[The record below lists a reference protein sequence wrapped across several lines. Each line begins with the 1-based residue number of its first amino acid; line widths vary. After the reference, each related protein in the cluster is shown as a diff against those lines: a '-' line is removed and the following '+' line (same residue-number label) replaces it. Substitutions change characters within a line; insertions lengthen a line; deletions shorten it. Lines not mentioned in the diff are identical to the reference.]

1 MSSPLAYP
9 HQNMAFKD
17 IQILRMNYLRG
28 PNIWTYRPIIE
39 ALIDL
44 GEMEDHPSNKIEG
57 FNDRLNAWLPG
68 LVEHHCGVGHRG
80 GFLTRLVGGT
90 WMGHIMEHV
99 SIELQLLAGAR
110 AEFGKAREISKRGIY
125 KVVFRTE
132 HEELGRESFLAAREI
147 VMSAANNQPYDITAT
162 INRLKG
168 IADKRC
174 LGPSTA
180 CIVDAA
186 VERKTPFIRLTEG
199 NLVQLGY
206 GSRQRRIWTAETDR
220 TSAIAESISSD
231 KDLTKRLLTQCG
243 IPVPEGQVVK
253 TSDEAWAAAQDIGL
267 PVVVKPLDGNRG
279 WGVSLD
285 VNTEEGVRNAWAAAD
300 KEGSGVLIERYVRGD
315 EHRVLVVGDRV
326 VAATRG
332 ETACVTGDG
341 QSTVEQ
347 LIELQINSDP
357 RRGEAEG
364 FPLDLIRLHTAR
376 GEMSLLEIQR
386 QGLEPTSVPAKD
398 RIVVVQRNG
407 NLNNDVTDLVH
418 PDVAAVATLAAR
430 VVGLDIAGI
439 DIVTQDI
446 SRSLEETQGAIIEVN
461 AGPGLLMHVKP
472 AVGQPRPVG
481 KAIVEHL
488 FGANESG
495 RIPVVGVVGTQQ
507 VTELSQLIAWLL
519 HLSGKRTGL
528 ACQDGLYMDQQHL
541 GKKDARGFE
550 FSERLLINRALDAAV
565 FETSPSH
572 ILNEGLAYDR
582 CLVGV
587 VTNMPETN
595 DALIQQHDIQTPE
608 QMRTVIRTQI
618 DLVLPE
624 GAAVLNAD
632 EEAVVG
638 LAELSDGEVVYYA
651 KDHSNTTVTAHRQ
664 QGGRAVYC
672 KEGHVT
678 LARGDQETQLF
689 HLDLELIAR
698 LLQGGLHISTLLAAV
713 AAAWSLDIA
722 PLLIRA
728 GLKNFGQ
735 NKSHV
740 VKAADRKIA

>member
-1 MSSPLAYP
+1 
-9 HQNMAFKD
+9 MAFKD

-44 GEMEDHPSNKIEG
+44 GEMEDHPSNKIDG
-57 FNDRLNAWLPG
+57 FNDRVNGWLPG

-132 HEELGRESFLAAREI
+132 HEELGRESFLAAREL
-147 VMSAANNQPYDITAT
+147 VMAAANNQAFDINGTVD
-162 INRLKG
+162 RLKK
-168 IADKRC
+168 IADLRC

-206 GSRQRRIWTAETDR
+206 GSKQRRIWTAETDR

-243 IPVPEGQVVK
+243 IPVPEGQIVK
-253 TSDEAWAAAQDIGL
+253 TADEAWDAAQDIGL

-285 VNTEEGVRNAWAAAD
+285 VNTEEGVRTAWAAAE
-300 KEGSGVLIERYVRGD
+300 KEGSEVLVERYVRGD

-332 ETACVTGDG
+332 ETACISGDG
-341 QSTVEQ
+341 TSTVEQ
-347 LIELQINSDP
+347 LIDSQINTDP
-357 RRGEAEG
+357 RRGLAEG
-364 FPLDLIRLHTAR
+364 FPLDLIRLHTPR

-386 QGLEPTSVPAKD
+386 QGLKPDSVPDKG

-418 PDVAAVATLAAR
+418 PEVAAVATLAAR
-430 VVGLDIAGI
+430 VIGLDIAGI

-446 SRSLEETQGAIIEVN
+446 SRPLEETKGAIIEVN

-488 FGANESG
+488 FGPNESG
-495 RIPVVGVVGTQQ
+495 RIPVVGIVGSQQ
-507 VTELSQLIAWLL
+507 TTELSQLVAWLL

-528 ACQDGLYMDQQHL
+528 ACKDGLYMDQQHL
-541 GKKDARGFE
+541 GKTDSRGFE
-550 FSERLLINRALDAAV
+550 ASERLLINRALDAAV
-565 FETSPSH
+565 FETTPAL
-572 ILNEGLAYDR
+572 ILDEGLAYDR
-582 CLVGV
+582 CLVGI
-587 VTNMPETN
+587 VTNMPDTTE
-595 DALIQQHDIQTPE
+595 ALIDKHDIQTPD
-608 QMRTVIRTQI
+608 QMRTVVRTQI

-624 GAAVLNAD
+624 GASVLNAD
-632 EEAVVG
+632 EQAVIT

-651 KDHSNTTVTAHRQ
+651 KSQDNATLMAHLQ
-664 QGGRAVYC
+664 TGGRGVFC
-672 KEGHVT
+672 KDGHVT

-698 LLQGGLHISTLLAAV
+698 LLKDGLHISTLLAAV
-713 AAAWSLDIA
+713 AAAWALDIA

-735 NKSHV
+735 QNQHV
-740 VKAADRKIA
+740 ANNVARMNG

>member
-1 MSSPLAYP
+1 
-9 HQNMAFKD
+9 MAFKD

-44 GEMEDHPSNKIEG
+44 GEMEDHPSNKIDG
-57 FNDRLNAWLPG
+57 FNDRINGWLPG

-110 AEFGKAREISKRGIY
+110 AEFGKAREISKRGVY

-132 HEELGRESFLAAREI
+132 HEELGRESFLAARQL
-147 VMSAANNQPYDITAT
+147 VMAAANNTPFDINAT
-162 INRLKG
+162 VERLKK
-168 IADKRC
+168 IADLRC

-206 GSRQRRIWTAETDR
+206 GSKQRRIWTAETDR

-243 IPVPEGQVVK
+243 IPVPEGQIVE
-253 TSDEAWAAAQDIGL
+253 TADQAWAAAQDIGM

-285 VNTEEGVRNAWAAAD
+285 VNTEDGVRKAWVAAD
-300 KEGSGVLIERYVRGD
+300 KEGSGVLVERYVRGD

-332 ETACVTGDG
+332 ETACVVGDG
-341 QSTVEQ
+341 HATVEQ
-347 LIELQINSDP
+347 LIDSQINIDP
-357 RRGEAEG
+357 RRGDAEG
-364 FPLDLIRLHTAR
+364 YPLDIIRLHSAR

-386 QGLEPTSVPAKD
+386 QGLEPSSVPAKD
-398 RIVVVQRNG
+398 RVIVVQRNG

-446 SRSLEETQGAIIEVN
+446 GRPLEETQGAIIEVN

-495 RIPVVGVVGTQQ
+495 RIPVVGIVGTTQTTQ
-507 VTELSQLIAWLL
+507 LSQLVAWLL

-528 ACQDGLYMDQQHL
+528 ACKDGLFMDQQHL
-541 GKKDARGFE
+541 GKNDARGFDD
-550 FSERLLINRALDAAV
+550 SERLLINRALDAAV
-565 FETSPSH
+565 FETTPAH

-582 CLVGV
+582 CQVGV
-587 VTNMPETN
+587 VTDMPSTD

-608 QMRTVIRTQI
+608 QMRTVVRTQV

-624 GAAVLNAD
+624 GAAVLNAED
-632 EEAVVG
+632 DAVVS
-638 LAELSDGEVVYYA
+638 LAELSDGEVVFYA
-651 KDHSNTTVTAHRQ
+651 KAHDNAHVVAHCQ
-664 QGGRAVYC
+664 AGGRAVFC
-672 KEGHVT
+672 RDGHVI
-678 LARGDQETQLF
+678 LARGDQETPLF
-689 HLDLELIAR
+689 NLDLELIAR
-698 LLQGGLHISTLLAAV
+698 LLKNGLHISTLLAAV
-713 AAAWSLDIA
+713 ATAWSLDIA

-728 GLKNFGQ
+728 GLKNYGQ
-735 NKSHV
+735 KTQDVARMNG
-740 VKAADRKIA
+740 

>member
-1 MSSPLAYP
+1 
-9 HQNMAFKD
+9 MAFQD

-44 GEMEDHPSNKIEG
+44 GEMEDHPSNKIDG

-132 HEELGRESFLAAREI
+132 HEELGRQSFLAAREI
-147 VMSAANNQPYDITAT
+147 VMAAANNLPHDMAAT
-162 INRLKG
+162 IHRLKQV
-168 IADKRC
+168 ADKHC

-206 GSRQRRIWTAETDR
+206 GARQRRIWTAETDR

-243 IPVPEGQVVK
+243 IPVPEGQQVE
-253 TSDEAWAAAQDIGL
+253 SADEAWAAAQDIGL

-285 VNTEEGVRNAWAAAD
+285 VNTEVGVRAAWTAAE
-300 KEGSGVLIERYVRGD
+300 KEGSSVLVERYVRGD
-315 EHRVLVVGDRV
+315 EHRILVVGDRV

-332 ETACVTGDG
+332 ETACVVGDG
-341 QSTVEQ
+341 ISTVEQ
-347 LIELQINSDP
+347 LIESQVNIDP
-357 RRGEAEG
+357 RRGDSEG
-364 FPLDLIRLHTAR
+364 FPLDTIRLRSPR

-386 QGLEPTSVPAKD
+386 QGFEPESVPAKGKS
-398 RIVVVQRNG
+398 VVVQRNG
-407 NLNNDVTDLVH
+407 NLNIDVTDQVH

-430 VVGLDIAGI
+430 VIGLDIAGI

-446 SRSLEETQGAIIEVN
+446 TRPLEQTGGAIIEVN
-461 AGPGLLMHVKP
+461 AGPGLLMHIKP
-472 AVGQPRPVG
+472 ASGQPRPVG

-488 FGANESG
+488 FGPNESG
-495 RIPVVGVVGTQQ
+495 RIPVVGIVGTHQTTQ
-507 VTELSQLIAWLL
+507 LSQLVAWLL

-528 ACQDGLYMDQQHL
+528 ACQDGLYMDQHHVGTQD
-541 GKKDARGFE
+541 GRSFDVA
-550 FSERLLINRALDAAV
+550 ERLLINRALDAAV
-565 FETSPSH
+565 FETSPLH

-582 CLVGV
+582 CQVGV
-587 VTNMPETN
+587 VTDMPAT
-595 DALIQQHDIQTPE
+595 DDVLIQVHDIQTPD
-608 QMRTVIRTQI
+608 QMRTVIRTQV
-618 DLVLPE
+618 DLVLPT

-632 EEAVVG
+632 DEAVAG
-638 LAELSDGEVVYYA
+638 LAELSDGEVIFYS
-651 KDHSNTTVTAHRQ
+651 KDNDNPILVAHRQ

-672 KEGHVT
+672 KEGHVA
-678 LARGDQETQLF
+678 LARGDQETLLF

-698 LLQGGLHISTLLAAV
+698 LLKDGLHITTLLAAV
-713 AAAWSLDIA
+713 ATAWSLDIA

-735 NKSHV
+735 TAHQVAKDVARMNG
-740 VKAADRKIA
+740 

>member
-1 MSSPLAYP
+1 
-9 HQNMAFKD
+9 MAFQD

-57 FNDRLNAWLPG
+57 FNDRINAWLPG

-110 AEFGKAREISKRGIY
+110 AEFGKAREISKRGVY

-132 HEELGRESFLAAREI
+132 HEELGRESFLAAREL
-147 VMSAANNQPYDITAT
+147 VMSAANNLPYDIHAT
-162 INRLKG
+162 VERLKK
-168 IADKRC
+168 IADLRC

-206 GSRQRRIWTAETDR
+206 GSKQRRIWTAETDR

-243 IPVPEGQVVK
+243 IPVPEGQIVE
-253 TSDEAWAAAQDIGL
+253 TADQAWASAQDIGM

-285 VNTEEGVRNAWAAAD
+285 VNTEDGVRKAWVAAD
-300 KEGSGVLIERYVRGD
+300 KEGSGVLVERYVRGD

-332 ETACVTGDG
+332 ETACVVGDG
-341 QSTVEQ
+341 TSTVEQ
-347 LIELQINSDP
+347 LIDSQINIDP
-357 RRGEAEG
+357 RRGDAEG
-364 FPLDLIRLHTAR
+364 YPLDIIRLHSAR

-386 QGLEPTSVPAKD
+386 QGLEPNSVPAKD

-446 SRSLEETQGAIIEVN
+446 SRPLEETQGAIIEVN

-495 RIPVVGVVGTQQ
+495 RIPVVGIVGTTQ
-507 VTELSQLIAWLL
+507 TTQLAQLVAWLL

-528 ACQDGLYMDQQHL
+528 ACQDGLFMDQQHL
-541 GKKDARGFE
+541 GKHDARGFE
-550 FSERLLINRALDAAV
+550 DSERLLINRALDAAV
-565 FETSPSH
+565 FETTPAH

-582 CLVGV
+582 CQVGV
-587 VTNMPETN
+587 VTDMPST
-595 DALIQQHDIQTPE
+595 DDRLIQQHDIQTPE
-608 QMRTVIRTQI
+608 QMRTVVRTQV

-624 GAAVLNAD
+624 GAAVLNAED
-632 EEAVVG
+632 DAVVS
-638 LAELSDGEVVYYA
+638 LAELSDGEVVFYA
-651 KDHSNTTVTAHRQ
+651 KAHDNAHVVAHCQ
-664 QGGRAVYC
+664 AGGRAVFC
-672 KEGHVT
+672 RDGHVI
-678 LARGDQETQLF
+678 LARGDQETPLF
-689 HLDLELIAR
+689 SLDLELIAR
-698 LLQGGLHISTLLAAV
+698 LLKNGLLTSTLLAAV
-713 AAAWSLDIA
+713 ATAWSLDIA

-728 GLKNFGQ
+728 GLKNYGQ
-735 NKSHV
+735 KTQDVARMNG
-740 VKAADRKIA
+740 

>member
-1 MSSPLAYP
+1 
-9 HQNMAFKD
+9 MAFKD

-44 GEMEDHPSNKIEG
+44 GEMEDHPSNKIDG

-110 AEFGKAREISKRGIY
+110 AEFGKAREISKRGVY

-132 HEELGRESFLAAREI
+132 HEELGRQSFLAAREI
-147 VMSAANNQPYDITAT
+147 VMAAANNLPHDMAAT
-162 INRLKG
+162 INRLKQ
-168 IADKRC
+168 IADKHC

-206 GSRQRRIWTAETDR
+206 GARQRRIWTAETDR

-243 IPVPEGQVVK
+243 IPVPEGQQVE
-253 TSDEAWAAAQDIGL
+253 SADEAWAAAQDIGL
-267 PVVVKPLDGNRG
+267 PVVIKPLDGNRG

-285 VNTEEGVRNAWAAAD
+285 VNTEVGVRAAWTAAE
-300 KEGSGVLIERYVRGD
+300 KEGSSVLVERYVRGD

-332 ETACVTGDG
+332 ETACVIGDG
-341 QSTVEQ
+341 ISTVEQ
-347 LIELQINSDP
+347 LIESQVNIDP
-357 RRGEAEG
+357 RRGESEG
-364 FPLDLIRLHTAR
+364 YPLDTIRLRSPR

-386 QGLEPTSVPAKD
+386 QGFEPESVPEKGKS
-398 RIVVVQRNG
+398 VVVQRNG
-407 NLNNDVTDLVH
+407 NLNIDVTDQVH

-430 VVGLDIAGI
+430 VIGLDIAGI

-446 SRSLEETQGAIIEVN
+446 TRPLEETGGAIIEVN
-461 AGPGLLMHVKP
+461 AGPGLLMHIKP
-472 AVGQPRPVG
+472 ASGQPRPVG

-488 FGANESG
+488 FGPNESG
-495 RIPVVGVVGTQQ
+495 RIPVVGIVGTHQTTQ
-507 VTELSQLIAWLL
+507 LSQLVAWLL

-528 ACQDGLYMDQQHL
+528 ACQDGLYMDQHHVGTQD
-541 GKKDARGFE
+541 GRSFDVA
-550 FSERLLINRALDAAV
+550 ERLLINRALDAAV
-565 FETSPSH
+565 FETSPLH

-582 CLVGV
+582 CQVGV
-587 VTNMPETN
+587 VTDMPAT
-595 DALIQQHDIQTPE
+595 DDVLIQLHDIQTPD
-608 QMRTVIRTQI
+608 QMRTVIRTQV
-618 DLVLPE
+618 DLVLPT

-632 EEAVVG
+632 DAAVAG
-638 LAELSDGEVVYYA
+638 LAELSDGEVIFYS
-651 KDHSNTTVTAHRQ
+651 KDNDNPILVAHRQ

-672 KEGHVT
+672 KEGHVA
-678 LARGDQETQLF
+678 LARGDQETLLF

-698 LLQGGLHISTLLAAV
+698 LLKDGLHITTLLAAV
-713 AAAWSLDIA
+713 ATAWSLDIA

-735 NKSHV
+735 TAHQVAKDVARMNG
-740 VKAADRKIA
+740 

>member
-1 MSSPLAYP
+1 
-9 HQNMAFKD
+9 MAFKD

-44 GEMEDHPSNKIEG
+44 GEMEDHPSNKIDG

-147 VMSAANNQPYDITAT
+147 VMAAANNKPFDMAAT
-162 INRLKG
+162 IDRLKK
-168 IADKRC
+168 IADLRC

-206 GSRQRRIWTAETDR
+206 GSKQRRIWTAETDR

-243 IPVPEGQVVK
+243 IPVPEGRQVK
-253 TSDEAWAAAQDIGL
+253 NADEAWEAAQDIGL

-285 VNTEEGVRNAWAAAD
+285 VGTEAGVRNAWAAAE
-300 KEGSGVLIERYVRGD
+300 KEGSGVLIERFIRGD
-315 EHRVLVVGDRV
+315 EHRVLVVGDHV

-332 ETACVTGDG
+332 ETAVITGDG
-341 QSTVEQ
+341 VSTVEQ
-347 LIELQINSDP
+347 LIDTQINTDP
-357 RRGEAEG
+357 RRGDAEG
-364 FPLDLIRLHTAR
+364 FPLDAIRLHTPR

-386 QGLEPTSVPAKD
+386 QGLEANSIPEKGRV
-398 RIVVVQRNG
+398 VVVQRNG

-418 PDVAAVATLAAR
+418 PDVAAVASLAAR

-446 SRSLEETQGAIIEVN
+446 SRPLSEMQGAIIEVN

-488 FGANESG
+488 FGPNESG
-495 RIPVVGVVGTQQ
+495 RIPVVGIVGTQQ
-507 VTELSQLIAWLL
+507 TTQLSELVAWLL
-519 HLSGKRTGL
+519 HLSGRRTGL
-528 ACQDGLYMDQQHL
+528 ACKDGLFMDQQHL
-541 GKKDARGFE
+541 GKYDARGFE
-550 FSERLLINRALDAAV
+550 ASERLLINRALDAAV
-565 FETSPSH
+565 FETTPAH

-587 VTNMPETN
+587 VTNMPET
-595 DALIQQHDIQTPE
+595 DDTLIQQHDIQTAD
-608 QMRTVIRTQI
+608 QMRTVIRTQV

-632 EEAVVG
+632 EPAVTS

-651 KDHSNTTVTAHRQ
+651 TSHENATVLAHLKE
-664 QGGRAVYC
+664 GGRAVFI
-672 KEGHVT
+672 KEGHAV

-698 LLQGGLHISTLLAAV
+698 LLKDGLHISTLV
-713 AAAWSLDIA
+713 ATVATAWALDIA

-735 NKSHV
+735 QKHQVAKDFARMNS
-740 VKAADRKIA
+740 

>member
-1 MSSPLAYP
+1 
-9 HQNMAFKD
+9 MAFKD
-17 IQILRMNYLRG
+17 IQLLRMNYLRG

-44 GEMEDHPSNKIEG
+44 GEMEDHPSNKIDG
-57 FNDRLNAWLPG
+57 FNDRVNGWLPG

-132 HEELGRESFLAAREI
+132 HEELGRESFLAAREL
-147 VMSAANNQPYDITAT
+147 VMAAANNQPFDIHGTVD
-162 INRLKG
+162 RLKK
-168 IADKRC
+168 IADLRC

-206 GSRQRRIWTAETDR
+206 GSKQRRIWTAETDR

-243 IPVPEGQVVK
+243 IPVPEGQIVK
-253 TSDEAWAAAQDIGL
+253 TADEAWEAAQDIGL

-285 VNTEEGVRNAWAAAD
+285 VNTEEGVRTAWTAAE
-300 KEGSGVLIERYVRGD
+300 KEGSEVLVERYVRGD

-332 ETACVTGDG
+332 ETACIVGDG
-341 QSTVEQ
+341 TSTVEQ
-347 LIELQINSDP
+347 LIDSQINTDP
-357 RRGEAEG
+357 RRGLAEG
-364 FPLDLIRLHTAR
+364 FPLDLIRLHTPR

-386 QGLEPTSVPAKD
+386 QGLKPDSTPDKG

-418 PDVAAVATLAAR
+418 PEVAAVATLAAR
-430 VVGLDIAGI
+430 VIGLDIAGI

-446 SRSLEETQGAIIEVN
+446 SRPLEETKGAIIEVN

-488 FGANESG
+488 FGPNESG
-495 RIPVVGVVGTQQ
+495 RIPVVGIVGSKQT
-507 VTELSQLIAWLL
+507 TELAQLVAWLL

-528 ACQDGLYMDQQHL
+528 ACKDGLYMDQQHL
-541 GKKDARGFE
+541 GKTDSRGFDA
-550 FSERLLINRALDAAV
+550 SERLLINRALDAAV
-565 FETSPSH
+565 FETTPEL
-572 ILNEGLAYDR
+572 ILDEGLAYDR
-582 CLVGV
+582 CLVGI
-587 VTNMPETN
+587 VTNMPDTTK
-595 DALIQQHDIQTPE
+595 ALIDKHDIQTPD
-608 QMRTVIRTQI
+608 QMRTVVRTQI
-618 DLVLPE
+618 DLVLPD
-624 GAAVLNAD
+624 GASVLNAD
-632 EEAVVG
+632 EQAVTS
-638 LAELSDGEVVYYA
+638 LADLSDGEVVYYA
-651 KDHSNTTVTAHRQ
+651 KAQDNATLVAHLQ
-664 QGGRAVYC
+664 AGGRAVFC
-672 KEGHVT
+672 KDGHVT

-698 LLQGGLHISTLLAAV
+698 LLKDGLHISTLLAAV

-735 NKSHV
+735 QNQHV
-740 VKAADRKIA
+740 ANNVARMNG

>member
-1 MSSPLAYP
+1 
-9 HQNMAFKD
+9 MAFKD

-44 GEMEDHPSNKIEG
+44 GEMEDHPSNKIDG

-110 AEFGKAREISKRGIY
+110 AEFGKAREISKRGVY

-132 HEELGRESFLAAREI
+132 HEELGRQSFLAAREI
-147 VMSAANNQPYDITAT
+147 VMAAANNLPHDMAAT
-162 INRLKG
+162 INRLKQ
-168 IADKRC
+168 IADKHC

-206 GSRQRRIWTAETDR
+206 GARQRRIWTAETDR

-243 IPVPEGQVVK
+243 IPVPEGQQVE
-253 TSDEAWAAAQDIGL
+253 SADEAWAAAQDIGL

-285 VNTEEGVRNAWAAAD
+285 VNTEVGVRAAWTAAE
-300 KEGSGVLIERYVRGD
+300 KEGSSVLVERYVRGD

-332 ETACVTGDG
+332 ETACVIGDG
-341 QSTVEQ
+341 ISTVEQ
-347 LIELQINSDP
+347 LIESQVNIDP
-357 RRGEAEG
+357 RRGESEG
-364 FPLDLIRLHTAR
+364 YPLDTIRLRSPR

-386 QGLEPTSVPAKD
+386 QGFEPESVPEKGKS
-398 RIVVVQRNG
+398 VVVQRNG
-407 NLNNDVTDLVH
+407 NLNIDVTDQVH

-430 VVGLDIAGI
+430 VIGLDIAGI

-446 SRSLEETQGAIIEVN
+446 TRPLEETGGAIIEVN
-461 AGPGLLMHVKP
+461 AGPGLLMHIKP
-472 AVGQPRPVG
+472 ASGQPRPVG

-488 FGANESG
+488 FGPNESG
-495 RIPVVGVVGTQQ
+495 RIPVVGIVGTHQTTQ
-507 VTELSQLIAWLL
+507 LSQLVAWLL

-528 ACQDGLYMDQQHL
+528 ACQDGLYMDQHHVGTQD
-541 GKKDARGFE
+541 GRSFDVA
-550 FSERLLINRALDAAV
+550 ERLLINRALDAAV
-565 FETSPSH
+565 FETSPLH

-582 CLVGV
+582 CQVGV
-587 VTNMPETN
+587 VTDMPAT
-595 DALIQQHDIQTPE
+595 DDVLIQLHDIQTPD
-608 QMRTVIRTQI
+608 QMRTVIRTQV
-618 DLVLPE
+618 DLVLPT

-632 EEAVVG
+632 DAAVAG
-638 LAELSDGEVVYYA
+638 LAELSDGEVIFYS
-651 KDHSNTTVTAHRQ
+651 KDSDNPILVAHRQ

-672 KEGHVT
+672 KEGHVA
-678 LARGDQETQLF
+678 LARGDQETLLF

-698 LLQGGLHISTLLAAV
+698 LLKDGLHITTLLAAV
-713 AAAWSLDIA
+713 ATAWSLDIA

-735 NKSHV
+735 TAHQVAKDVARMNG
-740 VKAADRKIA
+740 

>member
-1 MSSPLAYP
+1 
-9 HQNMAFKD
+9 MAFKD

-44 GEMEDHPSNKIEG
+44 GEMEDHPSNSIEG

-68 LVEHHCGVGHRG
+68 LVEHHCGVGFRG
-80 GFLTRLVGGT
+80 GFLSRLVGGT
-90 WMGHIMEHV
+90 WMGHVMEHV

-132 HEELGRESFLAAREI
+132 HEELGRESFLAAHQI
-147 VMSAANNQPYDITAT
+147 VMAAANNLPYDIQAT
-162 INRLKG
+162 VDRLKK
-168 IADKRC
+168 IADLRC

-180 CIVDAA
+180 CIVDAS
-186 VERKTPFIRLTEG
+186 VERKIPFIRLTEG

-206 GSRQRRIWTAETDR
+206 GSKQRRIWTAETDR

-243 IPVPEGQVVK
+243 IPVPEGQIVN
-253 TSDEAWAAAQDIGL
+253 SENEAWEAAQDIGL

-279 WGVSLD
+279 WGVSLN
-285 VNTEEGVRNAWAAAD
+285 VTHEEGVRKAWVVAD
-300 KEGSGVLIERYVRGD
+300 KEGSEVLVERFVQGD

-326 VAATRG
+326 VAAVRG
-332 ETACVTGDG
+332 ETATVTADG
-341 QSTVEQ
+341 VSTVEQ
-347 LIELQINSDP
+347 LIESQINTDP
-357 RRGEAEG
+357 RRGETEG
-364 FPLDLIRLHTAR
+364 FPLDLIQLNTPR

-386 QGLEPTSVPAKD
+386 QGLEPQSVPEKG
-398 RIVVVQRNG
+398 RVIVVQRNG
-407 NLNNDVTDLVH
+407 NLSNDVTDLVH

-439 DIVTQDI
+439 DVVTTDI
-446 SRSLEETQGAIIEVN
+446 SRPLAETHGAIIEVN

-472 AVGQPRPVG
+472 AVGQARPVG
-481 KAIVEHL
+481 KAIVDHL
-488 FGANESG
+488 FDGNESG
-495 RIPVVGVVGTQQ
+495 RIPVVGVVGSQQ
-507 VTELSQLIAWLL
+507 TTELSHLVAWLL

-528 ACQDGLYMDQQHL
+528 ACKDGLYMNQQHL
-541 GKKDARGFE
+541 GKTDARGFE
-550 FSERLLINRALDAAV
+550 ASERLLINRALDAAV
-565 FETSPSH
+565 FETTPAH

-587 VTNMPETN
+587 VTDMPTTTQE
-595 DALIQQHDIQTPE
+595 LIDTHDIIDGE
-608 QMRTVIRTQI
+608 KMRTVVRTQV
-618 DLVLPE
+618 DLVLPY

-632 EEAVVG
+632 EEAVVS

-651 KDHSNTTVTAHRQ
+651 KSSDNATLVAHLQ
-664 QGGRAVYC
+664 QGGRAVFC
-672 KEGHVT
+672 KDGHVV

-698 LLQGGLHISTLLAAV
+698 LLKGGLHISTLLAAV

-728 GLKNFGQ
+728 GLKNYGQ
-735 NKSHV
+735 K
-740 VKAADRKIA
+740 KA

>member
-1 MSSPLAYP
+1 
-9 HQNMAFKD
+9 MAFKD
-17 IQILRMNYLRG
+17 IQIPRMNYLRG

-44 GEMEDHPSNKIEG
+44 GEMEDHPSNKIDG
-57 FNDRLNAWLPG
+57 FNDRINAWLPG

-110 AEFGKAREISKRGIY
+110 AEFGKAREISKRGVY

-132 HEELGRESFLAAREI
+132 HEELGRESFLAAREL
-147 VMSAANNQPYDITAT
+147 VMSAANNKPYDIAAT
-162 INRLKG
+162 IERLKK
-168 IADKRC
+168 IADLRC

-206 GSRQRRIWTAETDR
+206 GSKQRRIWTAETDR

-243 IPVPEGQVVK
+243 IPVPERQIVE
-253 TSDEAWAAAQDIGL
+253 TADQAWAAAQDIGM

-285 VNTEEGVRNAWAAAD
+285 VNTEDGVRKAWVAAD
-300 KEGSGVLIERYVRGD
+300 KEGSGVLVERYVRGD

-332 ETACVTGDG
+332 ETACVVGDG
-341 QSTVEQ
+341 ISTVEQ
-347 LIELQINSDP
+347 LIDTQINIDP
-357 RRGEAEG
+357 RRGDAEG
-364 FPLDLIRLHTAR
+364 YPLDVIRLNSAR

-386 QGLEPTSVPAKD
+386 QGLEPHSVPAKD
-398 RIVVVQRNG
+398 RVVVVQRNG

-495 RIPVVGVVGTQQ
+495 RIPVVGIVGTTQTTQ
-507 VTELSQLIAWLL
+507 LSQLVAWLL
-519 HLSGKRTGL
+519 HLSGRRTGL
-528 ACQDGLYMDQQHL
+528 ACRDGLFMDQQHL
-541 GKKDARGFE
+541 GKNDARGFDD
-550 FSERLLINRALDAAV
+550 SERLLINRALDAAV
-565 FETSPSH
+565 FETTPAH

-582 CLVGV
+582 CQVGV
-587 VTNMPETN
+587 VTDMPSTDEV
-595 DALIQQHDIQTPE
+595 LIQLHDIQTPE
-608 QMRTVIRTQI
+608 QMRTVVRTQV

-624 GAAVLNAD
+624 GAAVLNAED
-632 EEAVVG
+632 DAVVS
-638 LAELSDGEVVYYA
+638 LAELSDGEVLFYS
-651 KDHSNTTVTAHRQ
+651 KDADNAHVVAHCQ
-664 QGGRAVYC
+664 AGGRAVFC
-672 KEGHVT
+672 RDGHVI
-678 LARGDQETQLF
+678 LARGDQETPLF

-698 LLQGGLHISTLLAAV
+698 LLKNGLHISTLLAAV
-713 AAAWSLDIA
+713 ATAWSLDIA

-728 GLKNFGQ
+728 GLKNYGQ
-735 NKSHV
+735 KTQHV
-740 VKAADRKIA
+740 AQDAARKNG

>member
-1 MSSPLAYP
+1 
-9 HQNMAFKD
+9 MAFQD

-44 GEMEDHPSNKIEG
+44 GEMEDHPSNKIPG
-57 FNDRLNAWLPG
+57 FNDRINAWLPG

-110 AEFGKAREISKRGIY
+110 AEFGKAREISKRGVY

-132 HEELGRESFLAAREI
+132 HEELGRESFLAAREL
-147 VMSAANNQPYDITAT
+147 VMSAANNKPYDIAAT
-162 INRLKG
+162 IERLKK
-168 IADKRC
+168 IADLRC

-206 GSRQRRIWTAETDR
+206 GSKQRRIWTAETDR

-243 IPVPEGQVVK
+243 IPVPEGQIVE
-253 TSDEAWAAAQDIGL
+253 TADQAWAAAQDIGM

-285 VNTEEGVRNAWAAAD
+285 VNTEDGVRKAWVAAD
-300 KEGSGVLIERYVRGD
+300 KEGSGVLVERYVRGD
-315 EHRVLVVGDRV
+315 EHRILVVGDRV

-332 ETACVTGDG
+332 ETACVVGDG

-347 LIELQINSDP
+347 LIDSQINIDP
-357 RRGEAEG
+357 RRGDAEG
-364 FPLDLIRLHTAR
+364 YPLDIIRLHSAR

-386 QGLEPTSVPAKD
+386 QGLEPNSVPAKD
-398 RIVVVQRNG
+398 RVVVVQRNG

-446 SRSLEETQGAIIEVN
+446 SRPLEETQGAIIEVN

-488 FGANESG
+488 FGTNESG
-495 RIPVVGVVGTQQ
+495 RIPVVGIVGTTQTTQ
-507 VTELSQLIAWLL
+507 LSQLVAWLL

-528 ACQDGLYMDQQHL
+528 ACKDGLFMDQQHL
-541 GKKDARGFE
+541 GKNDARGFDD
-550 FSERLLINRALDAAV
+550 SERLLINRALDAAV
-565 FETSPSH
+565 FETTPAH

-582 CLVGV
+582 CQVGV
-587 VTNMPETN
+587 VTDMPSTD

-608 QMRTVIRTQI
+608 QMRTVVRTQV

-624 GAAVLNAD
+624 GAAVLNAED
-632 EEAVVG
+632 DAVVS
-638 LAELSDGEVVYYA
+638 LAELSDGEVVFYA
-651 KDHSNTTVTAHRQ
+651 KAHDNAHVVAHCQ
-664 QGGRAVYC
+664 AGGRAVFC
-672 KEGHVT
+672 RDGHVI
-678 LARGDQETQLF
+678 LARGDQETPLF
-689 HLDLELIAR
+689 NLDLELIAR
-698 LLQGGLHISTLLAAV
+698 LLKNGLHISTLLAAV
-713 AAAWSLDIA
+713 ATAWSLDIA

-728 GLKNFGQ
+728 GLKNYGQ
-735 NKSHV
+735 KTQDVARMNG
-740 VKAADRKIA
+740 

>member
-1 MSSPLAYP
+1 
-9 HQNMAFKD
+9 MAFQD

-57 FNDRLNAWLPG
+57 FNDRINAWLPG

-110 AEFGKAREISKRGIY
+110 AEFGKAREISKRGVY

-132 HEELGRESFLAAREI
+132 HEELGRESFLAAREL
-147 VMSAANNQPYDITAT
+147 VMSAANNKPYDIAAT
-162 INRLKG
+162 IERLKK
-168 IADKRC
+168 IADLRC

-206 GSRQRRIWTAETDR
+206 GSKQRRIWTAETDR

-243 IPVPEGQVVK
+243 IPVPEGQIVE
-253 TSDEAWAAAQDIGL
+253 TADQAWAAAQDIGM

-285 VNTEEGVRNAWAAAD
+285 VNTEDGVRKAWVAAD
-300 KEGSGVLIERYVRGD
+300 KEGSGVLVERYVRGD

-332 ETACVTGDG
+332 ETACVVGDG
-341 QSTVEQ
+341 HATVEQ
-347 LIELQINSDP
+347 LIDSQINIDP
-357 RRGEAEG
+357 RRGDAEG
-364 FPLDLIRLHTAR
+364 YPLDIIRLHSAR

-386 QGLEPTSVPAKD
+386 QGLEPSSVPAKD
-398 RIVVVQRNG
+398 RVIVVQRNG

-446 SRSLEETQGAIIEVN
+446 GRPLEETQGAIIEVN

-495 RIPVVGVVGTQQ
+495 RIPVVGIVGTTQTTQ
-507 VTELSQLIAWLL
+507 LSQLVAWLL

-528 ACQDGLYMDQQHL
+528 ACQDGLFMDQQHL
-541 GKKDARGFE
+541 GKNDARGFDDA
-550 FSERLLINRALDAAV
+550 ERLLINRALDAAV
-565 FETSPSH
+565 FETTPAH

-582 CLVGV
+582 CQVGV
-587 VTNMPETN
+587 VTDMPSTDEG
-595 DALIQQHDIQTPE
+595 LIQQHDIQTPE
-608 QMRTVIRTQI
+608 QMRTVVRTQV

-624 GAAVLNAD
+624 GAAVLNAED
-632 EEAVVG
+632 DAVVS
-638 LAELSDGEVVYYA
+638 LAELSDGEVVFYA
-651 KDHSNTTVTAHRQ
+651 KAHDNAHVVAHCLA
-664 QGGRAVYC
+664 GGRAVFC
-672 KEGHVT
+672 RDGHVI

-689 HLDLELIAR
+689 NLDLELIAR
-698 LLQGGLHISTLLAAV
+698 LLKNGLHISTLLAAV
-713 AAAWSLDIA
+713 ATAWSLDIA

-728 GLKNFGQ
+728 GLKNYGQ
-735 NKSHV
+735 KTQDVARMNG
-740 VKAADRKIA
+740 

>member
-1 MSSPLAYP
+1 
-9 HQNMAFKD
+9 MAFQD

-44 GEMEDHPSNKIEG
+44 GEMEDHPSNKIDG

-132 HEELGRESFLAAREI
+132 HEELGRQSFLAAREI
-147 VMSAANNQPYDITAT
+147 VMAAANNLPHDMAAT
-162 INRLKG
+162 IHRLKQV
-168 IADKRC
+168 ADKHC

-206 GSRQRRIWTAETDR
+206 GARQRRIWTAETDR

-243 IPVPEGQVVK
+243 IPVPEGQQVQ
-253 TSDEAWAAAQDIGL
+253 SADEAWAAAQDIGL

-285 VNTEEGVRNAWAAAD
+285 VNTEVGVRAAWTAAE
-300 KEGSGVLIERYVRGD
+300 KEGSSVLVERYVRGD
-315 EHRVLVVGDRV
+315 EHRILVVGDRV

-332 ETACVTGDG
+332 ETACVVGDG
-341 QSTVEQ
+341 TSTVEQ
-347 LIELQINSDP
+347 LIESQVNIDP
-357 RRGEAEG
+357 RRGDSEG
-364 FPLDLIRLHTAR
+364 FPLDTIRLRSPR

-386 QGLEPTSVPAKD
+386 QGFEPESVLAKGKS
-398 RIVVVQRNG
+398 VVVQRNG
-407 NLNNDVTDLVH
+407 NLNIDVTDLVH

-430 VVGLDIAGI
+430 VIGLDIAGI

-446 SRSLEETQGAIIEVN
+446 SRPLEQTGGAIIEVN
-461 AGPGLLMHVKP
+461 AGPGLLMHIKP
-472 AVGQPRPVG
+472 ASGQPRPVG

-488 FGANESG
+488 FGPNESG
-495 RIPVVGVVGTQQ
+495 RIPVVGIVGTHQTAQ
-507 VTELSQLIAWLL
+507 LSQLVAWLL

-528 ACQDGLYMDQQHL
+528 ACQDGLYMDQHHVGTQD
-541 GKKDARGFE
+541 GRSFDVA
-550 FSERLLINRALDAAV
+550 ERLLINRALDAAV
-565 FETSPSH
+565 FETSPLH

-582 CLVGV
+582 CQVGV
-587 VTNMPETN
+587 VTDMPAT
-595 DALIQQHDIQTPE
+595 DDVLIQLHDIQTPD
-608 QMRTVIRTQI
+608 QMRTVIRTQV
-618 DLVLPE
+618 DLVLPT

-632 EEAVVG
+632 DEAVAG
-638 LAELSDGEVVYYA
+638 LAELSDGEVIFYSKHNDNPILV
-651 KDHSNTTVTAHRQ
+651 AHRQ

-672 KEGHVT
+672 KEGHVA
-678 LARGDQETQLF
+678 LARGDQETLLF

-698 LLQGGLHISTLLAAV
+698 LLKDGLHITTLLAAV
-713 AAAWSLDIA
+713 ATAWSLDIA

-735 NKSHV
+735 TAHQVAKDVARMNG
-740 VKAADRKIA
+740 

>member
-1 MSSPLAYP
+1 
-9 HQNMAFKD
+9 MAFKD

-44 GEMEDHPSNKIEG
+44 GEMEDHPSNKIDG
-57 FNDRLNAWLPG
+57 FNDRINTWLPG

-80 GFLTRLVGGT
+80 GFLTRLIGGT

-132 HEELGRESFLAAREI
+132 HEELGRESFLAAREL
-147 VMSAANNQPYDITAT
+147 VMAAANNLPYDITAT
-162 INRLKG
+162 VDRLKK
-168 IADKRC
+168 IADLRC

-243 IPVPEGQVVK
+243 IPVPEGQIVK
-253 TSDEAWAAAQDIGL
+253 TADEAWEAAQDIGL

-285 VNTEEGVRNAWAAAD
+285 VNTEEGVRKAWTAAE
-300 KEGSGVLIERYVRGD
+300 KEGSEVLIERYVRGD

-332 ETACVTGDG
+332 ETACITGDG
-341 QSTVEQ
+341 TSTVEQ
-347 LIELQINSDP
+347 LIDTQINTDP
-357 RRGEAEG
+357 RRGLAEG

-386 QGLEPTSVPAKD
+386 QGLQPDSVPVKG

-446 SRSLEETQGAIIEVN
+446 SRPLEETHGAIIEVN

-472 AVGQPRPVG
+472 AVGEPRPVG

-488 FGANESG
+488 FGPNESG
-495 RIPVVGVVGTQQ
+495 RIPVVGIVGSKQT
-507 VTELSQLIAWLL
+507 TELSQLVAWLL
-519 HLSGKRTGL
+519 HLSGRRTGL
-528 ACQDGLYMDQQHL
+528 ACKDGLFMDQHHL
-541 GKKDARGFE
+541 GKYDARGFE
-550 FSERLLINRALDAAV
+550 TSERLLINRALDAAV
-565 FETSPSH
+565 FETTPAH
-572 ILNEGLAYDR
+572 ILDEGLAYDR
-582 CLVGV
+582 CLIGV
-587 VTNMPETN
+587 VTNMPDT
-595 DALIQQHDIQTPE
+595 DDKLIEKHDIQTAE

-632 EEAVVG
+632 EEAVTT

-651 KDHSNTTVTAHRQ
+651 KAEDNATVMAHLQ
-664 QGGRAVYC
+664 QGGRAVFC
-672 KEGHVT
+672 KEGHVI

-698 LLQGGLHISTLLAAV
+698 LLKNGLHISTLLATV
-713 AAAWSLDIA
+713 ATAWSLDIA

-735 NKSHV
+735 QNQHV
-740 VKAADRKIA
+740 AKDVARMNG

>member
-1 MSSPLAYP
+1 
-9 HQNMAFKD
+9 MAFKD

-44 GEMEDHPSNKIEG
+44 GEMEDHPSNKIDG
-57 FNDRLNAWLPG
+57 FNDRINAWLPG

-110 AEFGKAREISKRGIY
+110 AEFGKAREISKRGVY

-132 HEELGRESFLAAREI
+132 HEELGRESFLAAREL
-147 VMSAANNQPYDITAT
+147 VMSAANNKPYDIAAT
-162 INRLKG
+162 IERLKK
-168 IADKRC
+168 IADLRC

-206 GSRQRRIWTAETDR
+206 GSKQRRIWTAETDR

-243 IPVPEGQVVK
+243 IPVPEGQIVE
-253 TSDEAWAAAQDIGL
+253 TADQAWAAAQDIGM

-285 VNTEEGVRNAWAAAD
+285 VNTEDGVRKAWVAAD
-300 KEGSGVLIERYVRGD
+300 KEGSGVLVERYVRGD

-332 ETACVTGDG
+332 ETACVVGDG
-341 QSTVEQ
+341 ISTVEQ
-347 LIELQINSDP
+347 LIDTQINIDP
-357 RRGEAEG
+357 RRGDAEG
-364 FPLDLIRLHTAR
+364 YPLDVIRLNSAR

-386 QGLEPTSVPAKD
+386 QGLEPHSVPAKD
-398 RIVVVQRNG
+398 RVVVVQRNG

-495 RIPVVGVVGTQQ
+495 RIPVVGIVGTTQTTQ
-507 VTELSQLIAWLL
+507 LSQLVAWLL
-519 HLSGKRTGL
+519 HLSGRRTGL
-528 ACQDGLYMDQQHL
+528 ACRDGLFMDQQHL
-541 GKKDARGFE
+541 GKNDARGFDD
-550 FSERLLINRALDAAV
+550 SERLLINRALDAAV
-565 FETSPSH
+565 FETTPAH

-582 CLVGV
+582 CQVGV
-587 VTNMPETN
+587 VTDMPSTDEV
-595 DALIQQHDIQTPE
+595 LIQQHDIQTPE
-608 QMRTVIRTQI
+608 QMRTVVRTQV

-624 GAAVLNAD
+624 GAAVLNAED
-632 EEAVVG
+632 DAVVS
-638 LAELSDGEVVYYA
+638 LAELSDGEVLFYS
-651 KDHSNTTVTAHRQ
+651 KDADNAHVVAHCQ
-664 QGGRAVYC
+664 AGGRAVFC
-672 KEGHVT
+672 RDGHVI
-678 LARGDQETQLF
+678 LARGDQETPLF

-698 LLQGGLHISTLLAAV
+698 LLKNGLHISTLLAAV
-713 AAAWSLDIA
+713 ATAWSLDIA

-728 GLKNFGQ
+728 GLKNYGQ
-735 NKSHV
+735 KTQHV
-740 VKAADRKIA
+740 AQDAARKNG

>member
-1 MSSPLAYP
+1 
-9 HQNMAFKD
+9 MAFQD

-44 GEMEDHPSNKIEG
+44 GEMEDHPSNKIPG
-57 FNDRLNAWLPG
+57 FNDRINAWLPG

-110 AEFGKAREISKRGIY
+110 AEFGKAREISKRGVY

-132 HEELGRESFLAAREI
+132 HEELGRESFLAAREL
-147 VMSAANNQPYDITAT
+147 VMSAANNKPYDIAAT
-162 INRLKG
+162 IERLKK
-168 IADKRC
+168 IADLRC

-206 GSRQRRIWTAETDR
+206 GSKQRRIWTAETDR

-243 IPVPEGQVVK
+243 IPVPEGQIVE
-253 TSDEAWAAAQDIGL
+253 TADQAWAAAQDIGM

-285 VNTEEGVRNAWAAAD
+285 VNTEDGVRKAWVAAD
-300 KEGSGVLIERYVRGD
+300 KEGSGVLVERYVRGD

-332 ETACVTGDG
+332 ETACVVGDG

-347 LIELQINSDP
+347 LIDSQINIDP
-357 RRGEAEG
+357 RRGDAEG
-364 FPLDLIRLHTAR
+364 YPLDIIRLHSAR

-386 QGLEPTSVPAKD
+386 QGLEPDSVPAKD
-398 RIVVVQRNG
+398 RVVVVQRNG

-446 SRSLEETQGAIIEVN
+446 SRPLEETQGAIIEVN

-495 RIPVVGVVGTQQ
+495 RIPVVGIVGTTQTTQ
-507 VTELSQLIAWLL
+507 LSQLVAWLL

-528 ACQDGLYMDQQHL
+528 ACKDGLFMDQQHL
-541 GKKDARGFE
+541 GKNDARGFDD
-550 FSERLLINRALDAAV
+550 SERLLINRALDAAV
-565 FETSPSH
+565 FETTPAH

-582 CLVGV
+582 CQVGV
-587 VTNMPETN
+587 VTDMPSTDEG
-595 DALIQQHDIQTPE
+595 LIQQHDTQTPE
-608 QMRTVIRTQI
+608 QMRTVVRTQV

-624 GAAVLNAD
+624 GAAVLNAED
-632 EEAVVG
+632 DAVVS
-638 LAELSDGEVVYYA
+638 LAELSDGEVVFYA
-651 KDHSNTTVTAHRQ
+651 KTHDNAHVVAHCQ
-664 QGGRAVYC
+664 AGGRAVFC
-672 KEGHVT
+672 RDGHVI
-678 LARGDQETQLF
+678 LARGDQETPLF
-689 HLDLELIAR
+689 NLDLELIAR
-698 LLQGGLHISTLLAAV
+698 LLKNGLHISTLLAAV
-713 AAAWSLDIA
+713 ATAWSLDIA

-728 GLKNFGQ
+728 GLKNYGQ
-735 NKSHV
+735 KTQDVARMNG
-740 VKAADRKIA
+740 

>member
-1 MSSPLAYP
+1 
-9 HQNMAFKD
+9 MAFKD

-44 GEMEDHPSNKIEG
+44 GEMEDHPSNKIDG

-68 LVEHHCGVGHRG
+68 LVEHQCGVGHRG

-132 HEELGRESFLAAREI
+132 HEELGRKSFLAAREI
-147 VMSAANNQPYDITAT
+147 VMAAANNQPFDINGTVE
-162 INRLKG
+162 RLKK
-168 IADKRC
+168 IADLRC

-206 GSRQRRIWTAETDR
+206 GSKQRRIWTAETDR

-243 IPVPEGQVVK
+243 IPVPEGQIVK
-253 TSDEAWAAAQDIGL
+253 TSDEAWEAAQDIGL

-285 VNTEEGVRNAWAAAD
+285 VNTEEGVRKAWIAAE
-300 KEGSGVLIERYVRGD
+300 KEGSEVLIERYVRGD

-332 ETACVTGDG
+332 ETAQIIGDG
-341 QSTVEQ
+341 TSTVTQ
-347 LIELQINSDP
+347 LIDQQINSDP
-357 RRGEAEG
+357 RRGPTED
-364 FPLDLIRLHTAR
+364 FPLYSILLDTPR

-386 QGLEPTSVPAKD
+386 NGLEPDSVPEAG

-407 NLNNDVTDLVH
+407 NLSMDVTDLVH
-418 PDVAAVATLAAR
+418 PEVAAVATLAAR
-430 VVGLDIAGI
+430 VIGLDIAGI

-446 SRSLEETQGAIIEVN
+446 SRPLEETQGAIIEVN

-488 FGANESG
+488 FGPNESG
-495 RIPVVGVVGTQQ
+495 RIPVVGIVGSQQ
-507 VTELSQLIAWLL
+507 TTELAQLVAWLL
-519 HLSGKRTGL
+519 HLSGRRTGL
-528 ACQDGLYMDQQHL
+528 ACKDGLYMDQHHL
-541 GKKDARGFE
+541 GKYDARGFE
-550 FSERLLINRALDAAV
+550 ASERLLINRALDAAV
-565 FETSPSH
+565 FETTPAH
-572 ILNEGLAYDR
+572 ILDEGLAYDR
-582 CLVGV
+582 CLIGV
-587 VTNMPETN
+587 VTHMPDTN
-595 DALIQQHDIQTPE
+595 ASLIEKNDIQTPE
-608 QMRTVIRTQI
+608 QMRTVVRTQV

-624 GAAVLNAD
+624 GTAVLNAD
-632 EEAVVG
+632 EAAVVT

-651 KDHSNTTVTAHRQ
+651 KAQDNATVTAHLQ
-664 QGGRAVYC
+664 QGGRAVFC
-672 KEGHVT
+672 KECHVT

-698 LLQGGLHISTLLAAV
+698 LLKNGLHISTLLAAV
-713 AAAWSLDIA
+713 ATAWSLDIP

-735 NKSHV
+735 QKQT
-740 VKAADRKIA
+740 AAKDLARMNR

>member
-1 MSSPLAYP
+1 
-9 HQNMAFKD
+9 MAFQD

-44 GEMEDHPSNKIEG
+44 GEMEDHPSNKIDG

-132 HEELGRESFLAAREI
+132 HEELGRQSFLAAREI
-147 VMSAANNQPYDITAT
+147 VMAAANNLPHDMAAT
-162 INRLKG
+162 IQRLKQV
-168 IADKRC
+168 ADKHC

-206 GSRQRRIWTAETDR
+206 GARQRRIWTAETDR

-243 IPVPEGQVVK
+243 IPVPEGQQVE
-253 TSDEAWAAAQDIGL
+253 TADAAWAAAQDIGL

-285 VNTEEGVRNAWAAAD
+285 VNTEVGVRAAWTAAE
-300 KEGSGVLIERYVRGD
+300 KEGSSVLVERYVRGD

-332 ETACVTGDG
+332 ETACVIGDG
-341 QSTVEQ
+341 VSTVEQ
-347 LIELQINSDP
+347 LIESQVNIDP
-357 RRGEAEG
+357 RRGESEG
-364 FPLDLIRLHTAR
+364 FPLDTIRLSSPR

-386 QGLEPTSVPAKD
+386 QGFEPDSVPEPGKS
-398 RIVVVQRNG
+398 VVVQRNG
-407 NLNNDVTDLVH
+407 NLNIDVTDQVH

-430 VVGLDIAGI
+430 VIGLDIAGI

-446 SRSLEETQGAIIEVN
+446 TRPLEQTGGAIIEVN
-461 AGPGLLMHVKP
+461 AGPGLLMHIKP
-472 AVGQPRPVG
+472 ASGQPRPVG

-488 FGANESG
+488 FGPNESG
-495 RIPVVGVVGTQQ
+495 RIPVVGIVGTHQTTQ
-507 VTELSQLIAWLL
+507 LSQLVAWLL

-528 ACQDGLYMDQQHL
+528 ACQDGLYMDQHHVGTQD
-541 GKKDARGFE
+541 GRSFDVA
-550 FSERLLINRALDAAV
+550 ERLLINRALDAAV
-565 FETSPSH
+565 FETSPVH

-582 CLVGV
+582 CQVGV
-587 VTNMPETN
+587 VTDMPATDE
-595 DALIQQHDIQTPE
+595 LLVQLHDIQTPE
-608 QMRTVIRTQI
+608 QMRTVVRTQV
-618 DLVLPE
+618 DLVLPT

-632 EEAVVG
+632 DAAVAG
-638 LAELSDGEVVYYA
+638 LAELSDGEVIFYS
-651 KDHSNTTVTAHRQ
+651 KDSDNPILVAHRQ

-672 KEGHVT
+672 KEGHVA
-678 LARGDQETQLF
+678 LARGDQETLLF

-698 LLQGGLHISTLLAAV
+698 LLKDGLHITTLLAAV
-713 AAAWSLDIA
+713 ATAWSLDIA

-735 NKSHV
+735 TAHQVAKDVARMNG
-740 VKAADRKIA
+740 

>member
-1 MSSPLAYP
+1 
-9 HQNMAFKD
+9 MAFKD

>member
-1 MSSPLAYP
+1 
-9 HQNMAFKD
+9 MAFKD

-44 GEMEDHPSNKIEG
+44 GEMEDHPSNKIAG
-57 FNDRLNAWLPG
+57 FNDRINGWLPG

-132 HEELGRESFLAAREI
+132 HEELGRESFLAAREL
-147 VMSAANNQPYDITAT
+147 VMAAANNKPFDINAT
-162 INRLKG
+162 VDRLKK
-168 IADKRC
+168 IADLRC

-206 GSRQRRIWTAETDR
+206 GSKQRRIWTAETDR

-243 IPVPEGQVVK
+243 IPVPEGQIVK
-253 TSDEAWAAAQDIGL
+253 TADEAWEAAQDIGL

-285 VNTEEGVRNAWAAAD
+285 VNTEEGVRTAWTAAE
-300 KEGSGVLIERYVRGD
+300 KEGSEVLIERYVRGD

-332 ETACVTGDG
+332 ETAFITGDG
-341 QSTVEQ
+341 SSTVEQ
-347 LIELQINSDP
+347 LIDSQINTDP
-357 RRGEAEG
+357 RRGIAEG
-364 FPLDLIRLHTAR
+364 FPLDLIRLHTPR

-386 QGLEPTSVPAKD
+386 QGLKPDSVPEKG

-418 PDVAAVATLAAR
+418 PEVAAVATLAAR
-430 VVGLDIAGI
+430 VIGLDIAGI

-446 SRSLEETQGAIIEVN
+446 SRPLEETKGAIIEVN

-488 FGANESG
+488 FGPNESG
-495 RIPVVGVVGTQQ
+495 RIPVVGIVGSQQ
-507 VTELSQLIAWLL
+507 TTELSQLVAWLL

-528 ACQDGLYMDQQHL
+528 ACKDGLYMDQQHL
-541 GKKDARGFE
+541 GKTDSRGFE
-550 FSERLLINRALDAAV
+550 AAERLLINRALDAAV
-565 FETSPSH
+565 FETTPAH
-572 ILNEGLAYDR
+572 ILDEGLAYDR

-587 VTNMPETN
+587 VTNMPDTTT
-595 DALIQQHDIQTPE
+595 ALIDKHDIQTAE
-608 QMRTVIRTQI
+608 QMRTVVRTQI

-632 EEAVVG
+632 EEAVTT

-651 KDHSNTTVTAHRQ
+651 KSQDNATLTAHVQ
-664 QGGRAVYC
+664 QGGRAVFC
-672 KEGHVT
+672 KDGHVT

-698 LLQGGLHISTLLAAV
+698 LLKDGLHISTLLAAV
-713 AAAWSLDIA
+713 ATAWSLDIA

-735 NKSHV
+735 QNQHV
-740 VKAADRKIA
+740 AKDVARMNG

>member
-1 MSSPLAYP
+1 
-9 HQNMAFKD
+9 MAFKD
-17 IQILRMNYLRG
+17 IQILRMDYLRG

-57 FNDRLNAWLPG
+57 FNDRLNGWLPG

-132 HEELGRESFLAAREI
+132 HEELGRASFLAAREI
-147 VMSAANNQPYDITAT
+147 VMAAANNKPHDIAAT
-162 INRLKG
+162 IERLKK
-168 IADKRC
+168 IADLRC

-206 GSRQRRIWTAETDR
+206 GSKQRRIWTAETDR

-243 IPVPEGQVVK
+243 IPVPEGQIVK
-253 TSDEAWAAAQDIGL
+253 NADEAWEAAQDIGL

-285 VNTEEGVRNAWAAAD
+285 VNTEEGVRTAYVAAE
-300 KEGSGVLIERYVRGD
+300 KEGSEVLIERYVRGD

-326 VAATRG
+326 VAAVRG
-332 ETACVTGDG
+332 ETATITGDG
-341 QSTVEQ
+341 VSTVEQ
-347 LIELQINSDP
+347 LIESQINTDP
-357 RRGEAEG
+357 RRGIAEG
-364 FPLDLIRLHTAR
+364 FPLDLIRLDTPR
-376 GEMSLLEIQR
+376 GEMSLLQIQR
-386 QGLEPTSVPAKD
+386 QGLEPHSVPEKD

-407 NLNNDVTDLVH
+407 NLSNDVTDLVH
-418 PDVAAVATLAAR
+418 PEVAAVATLAAR

-446 SRSLEETQGAIIEVN
+446 SRPLEETHGAIIEVN

-488 FGANESG
+488 FGPNESG
-495 RIPVVGVVGTQQ
+495 RIPVVGIVGSQQ
-507 VTELSQLIAWLL
+507 TTELSQLVAWLL

-528 ACQDGLYMDQQHL
+528 ACKDGLYMDQHHL
-541 GKKDARGFE
+541 GKYDARGFE
-550 FSERLLINRALDAAV
+550 ASERLLINRALDAAV
-565 FETSPSH
+565 FETTPAH

-587 VTNMPETN
+587 VTNMPDT
-595 DALIQQHDIQTPE
+595 DAALIEKHDIQTAD
-608 QMRTVIRTQI
+608 QMRTVVRTQV

-632 EEAVVG
+632 EEAVTT

-651 KDHSNTTVTAHRQ
+651 KSQDNATLAAHLQ
-664 QGGRAVYC
+664 QGGRAVFC
-672 KEGHVT
+672 KDGHVT

-698 LLQGGLHISTLLAAV
+698 LLKDGLHISTLLAAV

-735 NKSHV
+735 QNQH
-740 VKAADRKIA
+740 AAKNFARKNG

>member
-1 MSSPLAYP
+1 
-9 HQNMAFKD
+9 MAFKD

-44 GEMEDHPSNKIEG
+44 GEMEDHPSNKIDG
-57 FNDRLNAWLPG
+57 FNDRINGWLPG

-132 HEELGRESFLAAREI
+132 HEELGRESFLAAREL
-147 VMSAANNQPYDITAT
+147 VMAAANNKPFDIDGTVE
-162 INRLKG
+162 RLKK
-168 IADKRC
+168 IADLRC

-206 GSRQRRIWTAETDR
+206 GAKQRRIWTAETDR
-220 TSAIAESISSD
+220 TSAIAETISSD

-243 IPVPEGQVVK
+243 IPVPEGQIVK
-253 TSDEAWAAAQDIGL
+253 TADEAWEAAQDIGL

-285 VNTEEGVRNAWAAAD
+285 VNTEEAVRKAWVAAE
-300 KEGSGVLIERYVRGD
+300 KEGSEVLIERYVRGD

-326 VAATRG
+326 VAAVRG
-332 ETACVTGDG
+332 ETATITGDG
-341 QSTVEQ
+341 VSTVEQ
-347 LIELQINSDP
+347 LIDSQINTDP
-357 RRGEAEG
+357 RRGVAEG
-364 FPLDLIRLHTAR
+364 FPLDLIRLDTPR
-376 GEMSLLEIQR
+376 GEMSLLQIQR
-386 QGLEPTSVPAKD
+386 QGLEPSSVPEKG

-407 NLNNDVTDLVH
+407 NLSNDVTDLVH
-418 PDVAAVATLAAR
+418 PEVAAVATLAAR
-430 VVGLDIAGI
+430 VIGLDIAGI

-446 SRSLEETQGAIIEVN
+446 SRPLEETQGAIIEVN

-488 FGANESG
+488 FGPNESG
-495 RIPVVGVVGTQQ
+495 RIPVVGIVGSQQ
-507 VTELSQLIAWLL
+507 TTELSQLVAWLL

-528 ACQDGLYMDQQHL
+528 ACKDGLYMDQQHL
-541 GKKDARGFE
+541 GKTDSRGFAA
-550 FSERLLINRALDAAV
+550 SERLLINRALDAAV
-565 FETSPSH
+565 FETTPSL
-572 ILNEGLAYDR
+572 ILDEGLAYDR

-587 VTNMPETN
+587 VTNMPET
-595 DALIQQHDIQTPE
+595 DAALIEKHDIQTAE
-608 QMRTVIRTQI
+608 QMRTVIRTQV

-632 EEAVVG
+632 EEAVTT

-651 KDHSNTTVTAHRQ
+651 KAQDNATLKAHLQ
-664 QGGRAVYC
+664 AGGRAVFC
-672 KEGHVT
+672 KDGHVT

-698 LLQGGLHISTLLAAV
+698 LLKDGLHISTLLAAV
-713 AAAWSLDIA
+713 ATAWSLDIA

-735 NKSHV
+735 QNQQVAK
-740 VKAADRKIA
+740 DIARMNG

>member
-1 MSSPLAYP
+1 
-9 HQNMAFKD
+9 MAFKD

-587 VTNMPETN
+587 VTNMPETD
-595 DALIQQHDIQTPE
+595 DALIQQHDIQTSE

-651 KDHSNTTVTAHRQ
+651 KDHSNATVTAHRQ

>member
-1 MSSPLAYP
+1 
-9 HQNMAFKD
+9 MAFKD

-44 GEMEDHPSNKIEG
+44 GEMEDHPSNKIDG

-110 AEFGKAREISKRGIY
+110 AEFGKAREISKRGVY

-132 HEELGRESFLAAREI
+132 HEELGRQSFLAAREI
-147 VMSAANNQPYDITAT
+147 VMAAANNLPHDMTAT
-162 INRLKG
+162 INRLKQ
-168 IADKRC
+168 IADKHC

-206 GSRQRRIWTAETDR
+206 GARQRRIWTAETDR

-243 IPVPEGQVVK
+243 IPVPEGQQVE
-253 TSDEAWAAAQDIGL
+253 SADEAWAAAQDIGL

-285 VNTEEGVRNAWAAAD
+285 VNTEVGVRAAWTAAE
-300 KEGSGVLIERYVRGD
+300 KEGSSVLVERYVRGD

-332 ETACVTGDG
+332 ETACVIGDG
-341 QSTVEQ
+341 ISTVEQ
-347 LIELQINSDP
+347 LIESQVNIDP
-357 RRGEAEG
+357 RRGESEG
-364 FPLDLIRLHTAR
+364 YPLDTIRLRSPR

-386 QGLEPTSVPAKD
+386 QGFEPESVPEKGKS
-398 RIVVVQRNG
+398 VVVQRNG
-407 NLNNDVTDLVH
+407 NLNIDVTDQVH

-430 VVGLDIAGI
+430 VIGLDIAGI

-446 SRSLEETQGAIIEVN
+446 TRPLEQTGGAIIEVN
-461 AGPGLLMHVKP
+461 AGPGLLMHIKP
-472 AVGQPRPVG
+472 ASGQPRPVG

-488 FGANESG
+488 FGPNESG
-495 RIPVVGVVGTQQ
+495 RIPVVGIVGTHQTTQ
-507 VTELSQLIAWLL
+507 LSQLVAWLL

-528 ACQDGLYMDQQHL
+528 ACQDGLYMDQHHVGTQD
-541 GKKDARGFE
+541 GRSFDVA
-550 FSERLLINRALDAAV
+550 ERLLINRALDAAV
-565 FETSPSH
+565 FESSPLH

-582 CLVGV
+582 CQVGV
-587 VTNMPETN
+587 VTDMPAT
-595 DALIQQHDIQTPE
+595 DDVLIQLHDIQTPE
-608 QMRTVIRTQI
+608 QMRTVVRTQV
-618 DLVLPE
+618 DLVLPT

-632 EEAVVG
+632 DAAVAG
-638 LAELSDGEVVYYA
+638 LAELSDGEVIFYS
-651 KDHSNTTVTAHRQ
+651 KDSDNPILVAHRQ

-672 KEGHVT
+672 KEGHVA
-678 LARGDQETQLF
+678 LARGDQETLLF

-698 LLQGGLHISTLLAAV
+698 LLKDGLHITTLLAAV
-713 AAAWSLDIA
+713 ATAWSLDIA

-735 NKSHV
+735 
-740 VKAADRKIA
+740 AAHQVAKDVSRMNG

>member
-1 MSSPLAYP
+1 
-9 HQNMAFKD
+9 MAFKD

-44 GEMEDHPSNKIEG
+44 GEMEDHPSNKIDG
-57 FNDRLNAWLPG
+57 FNDRINGWLPG

-80 GFLTRLVGGT
+80 GFLTRLIGGT

-132 HEELGRESFLAAREI
+132 HEELGRESFLAAREL
-147 VMSAANNQPYDITAT
+147 VMAAANNLPYDITAT
-162 INRLKG
+162 VDRLKK
-168 IADKRC
+168 IADLRC

-243 IPVPEGQVVK
+243 IPVPEGQIVK
-253 TSDEAWAAAQDIGL
+253 TADEAWEAAQDIGL

-285 VNTEEGVRNAWAAAD
+285 VNTEEGVRKAWTAAE
-300 KEGSGVLIERYVRGD
+300 KEGSEVLIERYVRGD

-332 ETACVTGDG
+332 ETACITGDG
-341 QSTVEQ
+341 TSTVEQ
-347 LIELQINSDP
+347 LIDTQINTDP
-357 RRGEAEG
+357 RRGLAEG

-386 QGLEPTSVPAKD
+386 QGLQPDSVPVKG

-446 SRSLEETQGAIIEVN
+446 SRPLEETHGAIIEVN

-472 AVGQPRPVG
+472 AVGEPRPVG

-488 FGANESG
+488 FGSNESG
-495 RIPVVGVVGTQQ
+495 RIPVVGIVGSKQT
-507 VTELSQLIAWLL
+507 TELSQLVAWLL
-519 HLSGKRTGL
+519 HLSGRRTGL
-528 ACQDGLYMDQQHL
+528 ACKDGLFMDQHHL
-541 GKKDARGFE
+541 GKYDARGFE
-550 FSERLLINRALDAAV
+550 TSERLLINRALDAAV
-565 FETSPSH
+565 FETTPAH
-572 ILNEGLAYDR
+572 ILDEGLAYDR
-582 CLVGV
+582 CLIGV
-587 VTNMPETN
+587 VTNMPDT
-595 DALIQQHDIQTPE
+595 DDTLIEKHDIQTAE

-632 EEAVVG
+632 EEAVTT

-651 KDHSNTTVTAHRQ
+651 KAEDNATVMAHLQ
-664 QGGRAVYC
+664 QGGRAVFC
-672 KEGHVT
+672 KEGHVI

-698 LLQGGLHISTLLAAV
+698 LLKNGLHISTLLATV
-713 AAAWSLDIA
+713 ATAWSLDIA

-735 NKSHV
+735 QNQHV
-740 VKAADRKIA
+740 AKDVARMNG

>member
-1 MSSPLAYP
+1 
-9 HQNMAFKD
+9 MAFKD

-44 GEMEDHPSNKIEG
+44 GEMEDHPSNKIDG
-57 FNDRLNAWLPG
+57 FNDRINGWLPG

-132 HEELGRESFLAAREI
+132 HEELGRESFLAARAI
-147 VMSAANNQPYDITAT
+147 VMAAANNLAFDITAT
-162 INRLKG
+162 VDRLKK
-168 IADKRC
+168 IADLRC

-206 GSRQRRIWTAETDR
+206 GAKQRRIWTAETDR

-243 IPVPEGQVVK
+243 IPVPEGQIVK
-253 TSDEAWAAAQDIGL
+253 TADEAWEAAQDIGL

-285 VNTEEGVRNAWAAAD
+285 VNTEEGVRAAWTAAE
-300 KEGSGVLIERYVRGD
+300 KEGSEVLIERYVRGD

-332 ETACVTGDG
+332 ETACITGDG
-341 QSTVEQ
+341 ISTVEQ
-347 LIELQINSDP
+347 LIDSQINTDP
-357 RRGEAEG
+357 RRGLAEG
-364 FPLDLIRLHTAR
+364 FPLDLIRLNTPR

-386 QGLEPTSVPAKD
+386 QGLKPESIPTQG

-407 NLNNDVTDLVH
+407 NLNNDVTDWVH

-430 VVGLDIAGI
+430 VIGLDIAGI

-446 SRSLEETQGAIIEVN
+446 SRPLEETKGAIIEVN

-488 FGANESG
+488 FGPNESG
-495 RIPVVGVVGTQQ
+495 RIPVVGIVGSQQ
-507 VTELSQLIAWLL
+507 TTELSQLVAWLL

-528 ACQDGLYMDQQHL
+528 ACKDGLYMDQQHL
-541 GKKDARGFE
+541 GKNDSRGFE
-550 FSERLLINRALDAAV
+550 ASERLLINRALDAAV
-565 FETSPSH
+565 FETTPAL
-572 ILNEGLAYDR
+572 ILDEGLAYDR
-582 CLVGV
+582 CLVGI
-587 VTNMPETN
+587 VTNMPDTTPT
-595 DALIQQHDIQTPE
+595 LIDKHDIQTSD
-608 QMRTVIRTQI
+608 QMRTVVRTQI

-632 EEAVVG
+632 EQAVTS
-638 LAELSDGEVVYYA
+638 LAELSDGEVLFYA
-651 KDHSNTTVTAHRQ
+651 KTKDNATMLTHLQS
-664 QGGRAVYC
+664 GGRGVYC

-698 LLQGGLHISTLLAAV
+698 LLKNGLHISTLLAAV

-735 NKSHV
+735 QNQHV
-740 VKAADRKIA
+740 AHTLQG

>member
-1 MSSPLAYP
+1 
-9 HQNMAFKD
+9 MAFKD

-44 GEMEDHPSNKIEG
+44 GEMEDHPSNKIDG
-57 FNDRLNAWLPG
+57 FNDRINGWLPG

-132 HEELGRESFLAAREI
+132 HEELGRESFLAAREL
-147 VMSAANNQPYDITAT
+147 VMAAANNKPFDITAT
-162 INRLKG
+162 VDRLKK
-168 IADKRC
+168 IADLRC

-206 GSRQRRIWTAETDR
+206 GSKQRRIWTAETDR

-243 IPVPEGQVVK
+243 IPVPEGQIVK
-253 TSDEAWAAAQDIGL
+253 TADEAWEAAQDIGL

-285 VNTEEGVRNAWAAAD
+285 VNTEEGVRTAWTAAE
-300 KEGSGVLIERYVRGD
+300 KEGSEVLIERYVRGD

-332 ETACVTGDG
+332 ETAFITGDG
-341 QSTVEQ
+341 TSTVEQ
-347 LIELQINSDP
+347 LIDSQINTDP
-357 RRGEAEG
+357 RRGIAEG
-364 FPLDLIRLHTAR
+364 FPLDLIRLHTPR

-386 QGLEPTSVPAKD
+386 QGLKPGSVPEKG

-418 PDVAAVATLAAR
+418 PEVAAVATLAAR
-430 VVGLDIAGI
+430 VIGLDIAGI

-446 SRSLEETQGAIIEVN
+446 SRPLEETKGAIIEVN

-488 FGANESG
+488 FGPNESG
-495 RIPVVGVVGTQQ
+495 RIPVVGIVGSQQ
-507 VTELSQLIAWLL
+507 TTELSQLVAWLL

-528 ACQDGLYMDQQHL
+528 ACKDGLYMDQQHL
-541 GKKDARGFE
+541 GKTDSRGFE
-550 FSERLLINRALDAAV
+550 ASERLLINRALDAAV
-565 FETSPSH
+565 FETTPAH
-572 ILNEGLAYDR
+572 ILDEGLAYDR
-582 CLVGV
+582 CLVGI
-587 VTNMPETN
+587 VTNMPDTTE
-595 DALIQQHDIQTPE
+595 ALIDKHDIQTPE
-608 QMRTVIRTQI
+608 QMRTVVRTQI

-632 EEAVVG
+632 EEAVTT

-651 KDHSNTTVTAHRQ
+651 KSQDNATLMAHLQ
-664 QGGRAVYC
+664 QGGRAVFC
-672 KEGHVT
+672 KDGHVI

-698 LLQGGLHISTLLAAV
+698 LLKDGLHISTLLAAV

-735 NKSHV
+735 QNQHV
-740 VKAADRKIA
+740 AKDVARMNG

>member
-1 MSSPLAYP
+1 
-9 HQNMAFKD
+9 MAFKD
-17 IQILRMNYLRG
+17 IQILRMDYLRG

-44 GEMEDHPSNKIEG
+44 GEMEDHPSNKIDG

-132 HEELGRESFLAAREI
+132 HEELGRASFLAAREI
-147 VMSAANNQPYDITAT
+147 VMAAANNQPHDIAAT
-162 INRLKG
+162 VDRLKK
-168 IADKRC
+168 IADLRC

-206 GSRQRRIWTAETDR
+206 GSKQRRIWTAETDR

-243 IPVPEGQVVK
+243 IPVPEGQIVK
-253 TSDEAWAAAQDIGL
+253 TADEAWEAAQDIGL

-285 VNTEEGVRNAWAAAD
+285 VNTEEGVRTAYVAAE
-300 KEGSGVLIERYVRGD
+300 KEGSEVLIERYVRGD

-326 VAATRG
+326 VAAVRG
-332 ETACVTGDG
+332 ETATITGDG
-341 QSTVEQ
+341 VSTVEQ
-347 LIELQINSDP
+347 LIESQINTDP
-357 RRGEAEG
+357 RRGIAEG
-364 FPLDLIRLHTAR
+364 FPLDLIRLDTPR
-376 GEMSLLEIQR
+376 GEMSLLQIQR
-386 QGLEPTSVPAKD
+386 QGLEPHSVPEKD

-407 NLNNDVTDLVH
+407 NLSNDVTDLVH
-418 PDVAAVATLAAR
+418 PEVAAVATLAAR

-446 SRSLEETQGAIIEVN
+446 SRPLEETQGAIIEVN

-488 FGANESG
+488 FGPNESG
-495 RIPVVGVVGTQQ
+495 RIPVVGIVGSQQ
-507 VTELSQLIAWLL
+507 TTALAQLVAWLL

-528 ACQDGLYMDQQHL
+528 ACKDGLYMDQHHL
-541 GKKDARGFE
+541 GKYDARSFE
-550 FSERLLINRALDAAV
+550 ASERLLINRALDAAV
-565 FETSPSH
+565 FETTPAH

-587 VTNMPETN
+587 VTNMPDT
-595 DALIQQHDIQTPE
+595 DAALIDKHDIQTAD
-608 QMRTVIRTQI
+608 QMRTVIRTQV

-632 EEAVVG
+632 EEAVTT

-651 KDHSNTTVTAHRQ
+651 KSQDNATVAAHLQ
-664 QGGRAVYC
+664 QGGRAVFC
-672 KEGHVT
+672 KDGHVT

-698 LLQGGLHISTLLAAV
+698 LLKDGLQISTLLAAV

-735 NKSHV
+735 QNQHV
-740 VKAADRKIA
+740 AKDFARMNG

>member
-1 MSSPLAYP
+1 
-9 HQNMAFKD
+9 MAFKD

-44 GEMEDHPSNKIEG
+44 GEMEDHPSNKIDG
-57 FNDRLNAWLPG
+57 FNDRINGWLPG

-132 HEELGRESFLAAREI
+132 HEELGRESFLAAREL
-147 VMSAANNQPYDITAT
+147 VMAAANNKPFDIDSTVD
-162 INRLKG
+162 RLKK
-168 IADKRC
+168 IADLRC

-206 GSRQRRIWTAETDR
+206 GSKQRRIWTAETDR
-220 TSAIAESISSD
+220 TSAIAETISSD

-243 IPVPEGQVVK
+243 IPVPEGQIVK
-253 TSDEAWAAAQDIGL
+253 TADEAWEAAQDIGL

-285 VNTEEGVRNAWAAAD
+285 VNTEEGVRTAWTAAE
-300 KEGSGVLIERYVRGD
+300 KEGSEVLIERYVRGD

-332 ETACVTGDG
+332 ETACITGDG
-341 QSTVEQ
+341 TSTVEQ
-347 LIELQINSDP
+347 LIDSQINTDP
-357 RRGEAEG
+357 RRGIAEG
-364 FPLDLIRLHTAR
+364 FPLDLIRLHTPR

-386 QGLEPTSVPAKD
+386 QGLKPDSVPEKG

-418 PDVAAVATLAAR
+418 PEVAAVATLAAR
-430 VVGLDIAGI
+430 VIGLDIAGI

-446 SRSLEETQGAIIEVN
+446 SRPLEETKGAIIEVN

-488 FGANESG
+488 FGPNESG
-495 RIPVVGVVGTQQ
+495 RIPVVGIVGSHQT
-507 VTELSQLIAWLL
+507 TELSQLVAWLL

-528 ACQDGLYMDQQHL
+528 ACKDGLYMDQQHL
-541 GKKDARGFE
+541 GKTDSRGFAA
-550 FSERLLINRALDAAV
+550 SERLLINRALDAAV
-565 FETSPSH
+565 FETTPAH
-572 ILNEGLAYDR
+572 ILDEGLAYDR

-595 DALIQQHDIQTPE
+595 AALIDKHDIQTAE
-608 QMRTVIRTQI
+608 QMRTVIRTQV

-632 EEAVVG
+632 EEAVTT

-651 KDHSNTTVTAHRQ
+651 KAQDNATLMAHLQ
-664 QGGRAVYC
+664 TGGRAVFC
-672 KEGHVT
+672 KDGHVT

-698 LLQGGLHISTLLAAV
+698 LLKDGLHISTLLAAV

-735 NKSHV
+735 QNQQVAKDV
-740 VKAADRKIA
+740 ARMNG